1 MGFFKLEKIGKKQE
15 HGTPAETVGPVGP
28 QHSHTTSMGSGMFP
42 YPNAGGLG
50 TNPFGSAATSNNG
63 SRSVSPDT
71 AREQWKE
78 RQSAIGLVKNQ
89 VMINYLFQQQSNNG
103 WRSEKCGSHE
113 GVMLRVTRETYL
125 SHPPE
130 MIDTPLAD
138 SLRSLNV
145 QSAMTIYSPVIK
157 SYLDNFPNSTE
168 LPLLNGLA
176 VQISKNIE
184 TLATART
191 HQFAAVVASESLLI
205 VWDDDAVNMLSRAKT
220 IEWELMQLLWN
231 SNPFEQKRGSRFN
244 SKIDLALN
252 EKEVGSDES
261 EIDVENEGIAPRP
274 TIFINTVLVSISL
287 ACIIATLG
295 LGLRQLVIEL
305 LIDSGAATQQGSP
318 YIRFAFLALTP
329 VWMFF
334 GMFFFNVL
342 VTNIAEII
350 GPIAQMNINS
360 KHYSAKT
367 VPRITRNLPHVT
379 IQCPVYKESLE
390 EVIQPTI
397 VSIKKAISTYELQGG
412 SANIFVND
420 DGLQLISEE
429 EREKRI
435 GFYADNNIGWVA
447 RPGHG
452 VNGFFRKG
460 KFKKASNMNFAMDI
474 SCKLEDKLLELERGD
489 HWTSTDEAE
498 ATAWAL
504 DEVIKEG
511 GEIAWA
517 DGNVRLGD
525 YILIIDSDTRVPVDC
540 LLDAVSELEISP
552 EVAIL
557 QFSSGVMNVTTSYFE
572 KGITFFTNLVY
583 SAIRY
588 GVSNGDVAP
597 FVGHNAILRWSALQ
611 DVAEIEDGHIKFWS
625 ESHVSEDFDMAL
637 RLQIKGYITRL
648 AAWANDG
655 FQEGVSLTVYDEL
668 ARWQKYAYGCN
679 ELMFHPIRF
688 WFVRG
693 PFTPLFRRFLGSNM
707 PVASK
712 VNIISYIGTYYAI
725 GAAWIMTVVNYII
738 IGWYKGYIDKYYVNS
753 WNIWITLVIVF
764 NGLGNVALAVL
775 RYRNG
780 EKAFMSALIENFK
793 WLFLLFIFLGGIS
806 IHVSEALLAHMVC
819 HTPHPLDCFSTNIAP

>member
-1 MGFFKLEKIGKKQE
+1 
-15 HGTPAETVGPVGP
+15 
-28 QHSHTTSMGSGMFP
+28 MGSGIFP
-42 YPNAGGLG
+42 QFSSGPGP
-50 TNPFGSAATSNNG
+50 NPFGPSSGATSHDA

-103 WRSEKCGSHE
+103 WRSEKNAGHE

-130 MIDTPLAD
+130 MVDTPLAE

-176 VQISKNIE
+176 VQVCKNIE
-184 TLATART
+184 SLATART
-191 HQFAAVVASESLLI
+191 HQFAAVVASESLLV

-231 SNPFEQKRGSRFN
+231 SNPFESKRGSRFN
-244 SKIDLALN
+244 SKVDLTLN
-252 EKEVGSDES
+252 EKEVDGSSS
-261 EIDVENEGIAPRP
+261 ELDIEADAVKPRP
-274 TIFINTVLVSISL
+274 TIFINTVLVSISI
-287 ACIIATLG
+287 ACIVATLG
-295 LGLRQLVIEL
+295 LGVRQLVIEL
-305 LIDSGAATQQGSP
+305 LIETGAPSVKSSP
-318 YIRFAFLALTP
+318 YIRFAFLAFTP
-329 VWMFF
+329 IWMFF

-342 VTNIAEII
+342 ITNIAEII
-350 GPIAQMNINS
+350 GPIAQMSVNS

-367 VPRITRNLPHVT
+367 VPRKTHDLPHVT

-390 EVIQPTI
+390 EVIQPTV

-420 DGLQLISEE
+420 DGLQLLSEE
-429 EREKRI
+429 ERETRI
-435 GFYADNNIGWVA
+435 EFYADNNIGWVA
-447 RPGHG
+447 RPGHN
-452 VNGFFRKG
+452 VNGFVRKG

-504 DEVIKEG
+504 DEVIREA

-557 QFSSGVMNVTTSYFE
+557 QFSSGVMNVTESYFE

-611 DVAEIEDGHIKFWS
+611 DVAENENGHIKFWS

-648 AAWANDG
+648 AAWAGDG

-679 ELMFHPIRF
+679 ELMFHPIRL
-688 WFVRG
+688 WITRG
-693 PFTPLFRRFLGSNM
+693 PFTPLFKRFLGSNM
-707 PVASK
+707 PIASK
-712 VNIISYIGTYYAI
+712 VNIISYVGTYYAI
-725 GAAWIMTVVNYII
+725 GAAWIMTVVNYVI

-764 NGLGNVALAVL
+764 NGLGNIALATL

-780 EKAFMSALIENFK
+780 ERSFLGSLGENFK
-793 WLFLLFIFLGGIS
+793 WLFVMYIFLGGIS
-806 IHVSEALLAHMVC
+806 IHVSEALLAHMVRI
-819 HTPHPLDCFSTNIAP
+819 PYSTLSDYSY